1 MGKHIVNTYNLLV
14 VIFVALGT
22 LATAYGLAIIG
33 STVGQPSFYTYFDL
47 ATQGTPGYK
56 HTTNIIGGLNGLNS
70 AGAIVGCLFSAWSG
84 DVVGRKRTIEIGCA
98 VLIVGG
104 ALCAGSVTIGMFYAG
119 RFVAGA
125 GAGILAVI
133 VPMYQGEIST
143 ANIRGAMMCV
153 SGIMYAVGYAW
164 AGWMGYACY
173 YFPSTSPSATFAW
186 RFPLALQIIPPLL
199 LLAGSKFIPFS
210 PRWLLSQ
217 SRPAEALSI
226 LKRLHATPS
235 DPSHTTATAE
245 FYLMQK
251 QFALDSTFPS
261 RRFEI
266 FRSAPNRRRAL
277 IGALI
282 MWGNQFLGIFIIT
295 NYGVLIYASLGFK
308 GSVPLLLN
316 ACWTTF
322 TLLGNVWTA
331 FYIDRFGR
339 RTFMLIGTTGCVV
352 SLIFLCAMT
361 ASFLNTNNVNGLNA
375 AVFFIWFYILWWC
388 FFVDATQYVYVSEIW
403 PNRLRSQGTAWG
415 VMFWFLASEVTLVA
429 APVALNEIGWKFYLV
444 LIVPST
450 LYISLIYLLFP
461 ETKGRTLEEIGL
473 LFGDDVHVASQWYDL
488 SPEEKEEVAVEA
500 VRNTAFRSE
509 ATDTVM
515 GGETVAMAVKGGAVE
530 EEGEGRLGRGG
541 E

>member
-84 DVVGRKRTIEIGCA
+84 DVVGRKRTIEIGC
-98 VLIVGG
+98 
-104 ALCAGSVTIGMFYAG
+104 
-119 RFVAGA
+119 
-125 GAGILAVI
+125 
-133 VPMYQGEIST
+133 
-143 ANIRGAMMCV
+143 
-153 SGIMYAVGYAW
+153 
-164 AGWMGYACY
+164 YACY

-488 SPEEKEEVAVEA
+488 SPEEKEKVAEEA
-500 VRNTAFRSE
+500 VRNTALGSE
-509 ATDTVM
+509 ATDTTM
-515 GGETVAMAVKGGAVE
+515 GRETMAAKGGVVE
-530 EEGEGRLGRGG
+530 MEDARKV
-541 E
+541 